1 MLGPRNFPQRS
12 SQESGMRFRFQPN
25 TNSIHY
31 SLFKLLADRPSQR
44 LELLCGFNNCSLK
57 HQLDN

>member
-1 MLGPRNFPQRS
+1 
-12 SQESGMRFRFQPN
+12 MRFRFQPN